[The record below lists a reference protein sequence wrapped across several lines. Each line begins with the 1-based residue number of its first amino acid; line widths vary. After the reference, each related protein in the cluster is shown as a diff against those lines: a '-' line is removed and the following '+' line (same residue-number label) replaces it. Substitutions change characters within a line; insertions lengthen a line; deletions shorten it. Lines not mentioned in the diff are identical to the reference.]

1 MTLRLDLEF
10 ELYLSISTVL
20 SEVWR
25 GESESDYFDNT
36 TTTRRR
42 TLAKTTKR
50 YIHRRRHRHSSWE
63 VSILKHLPFTFQT
76 FLVKLKCITAKQCK
90 AVLFSRLFS
99 FQLNSWNLS
108 NPSAVYCQKSKSLKE
123 KSNFVKKCYGQP
135 LHFLFSWFA
144 AKFHSLASWVPTLPI
159 LSIGSVSF

>member
-1 MTLRLDLEF
+1 MG
-10 ELYLSISTVL
+10 
-20 SEVWR
+20 

-63 VSILKHLPFTFQT
+63 
-76 FLVKLKCITAKQCK
+76 
-90 AVLFSRLFS
+90 
-99 FQLNSWNLS
+99 LNSWNLS

-123 KSNFVKKCYGQP
+123 KSNFAKKCYGQP
-135 LHFLFSWFA
+135 SHFSFSWFA
-144 AKFHSLASWVPTLPI
+144 AKFHSLASRVPTLPI
-159 LSIGSVSF
+159 L